1 LRQQIGIHEK
11 VKRLKF
17 YQLEN
22 GSMIPLSDI
31 RFTRYSEPTSYSPKD
46 RWDVVLK
53 SGPQFV
59 ISQNDFNCI
68 NEILKYE
75 SEEVDRLMVY
85 GRPIWQSPGAD
96 WGQPEMPIKV
106 RDELIDT
113 LSKMTFPLPPMPS
126 IDYGDGTDRVE
137 ADENIKDDEM
147 EVKGFDMIKTEQS
160 IADMFSS
167 MVEELAEDVKTGA
180 SLDTYS
186 KPKSYP
192 QRRY

>member
-1 LRQQIGIHEK
+1 MREQIGIHEK

-68 NEILKYE
+68 NEILQHE

-96 WGQPEMPIKV
+96 WGQPEMPKEMKDNIT
-106 RDELIDT
+106 RM
-113 LSKMTFPLPPMPS
+113 LSKMTSADVPAIPS
-126 IDYGDGTDRVE
+126 VIGDDRL
-137 ADENIKDDEM
+137 KDDEM